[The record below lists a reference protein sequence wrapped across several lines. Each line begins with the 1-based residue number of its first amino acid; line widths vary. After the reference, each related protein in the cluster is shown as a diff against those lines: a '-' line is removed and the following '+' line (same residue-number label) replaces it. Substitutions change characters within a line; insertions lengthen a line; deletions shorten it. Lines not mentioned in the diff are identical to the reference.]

1 MTVVGS
7 LQCPFVVVE
16 APLSSLVSGAF
27 HDEVLDFVE
36 HYLHIMEGLS
46 LLTVVKIRL

>member
-1 MTVVGS
+1 MMVVGS
-7 LQCPFVVVE
+7 LRCPFGVIE
-16 APLSSLVSGAF
+16 DPLSSLVSGAF
-27 HDEVLDFVE
+27 HNEVLDSIK